1 MHWSCLWLLVDGLVV
16 YPFSTCT
23 QPSILASEQLP
34 GMTTAS
40 VEGCGSPEE
49 RSDLVKR
56 PNAILSYISM
66 GGVPS
71 RTRTQPERFGCSEQ
85 LYNTANLDHS

>member
-1 MHWSCLWLLVDGLVV
+1 MHWSCLSLLVDGLVV
-16 YPFSTCT
+16 NPFSTCT

-49 RSDLVKR
+49 RSDLLKR

-71 RTRTQPERFGCSEQ
+71 RTLERFGCSEQ
-85 LYNTANLDHS
+85 LYNTTNLDHT